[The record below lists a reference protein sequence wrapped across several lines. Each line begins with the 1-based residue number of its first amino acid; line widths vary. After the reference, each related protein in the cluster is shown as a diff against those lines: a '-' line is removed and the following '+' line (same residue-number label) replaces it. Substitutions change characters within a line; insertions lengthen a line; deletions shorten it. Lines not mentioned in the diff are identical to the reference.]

1 MAVTDDGVTSD
12 GVTSPDVTISSVTGG
27 AVVGP
32 GDNYL
37 LEDGFNLLLESGTPD
52 VLLLE

>member
-1 MAVTDDGVTSD
+1 MPTSD
-12 GVTSPDVTISSVTGG
+12 AITDESPASGDITGSITGG
-27 AVVGP
+27 PVVGP

-37 LEDGFNLLLESGTPD
+37 LEDGSNLLLESGTPD

>member
-1 MAVTDDGVTSD
+1 MPTGAAVTNDSPASSD
-12 GVTSPDVTISSVTGG
+12 ITGASVTG
-27 AVVGP
+27 APVVGP

-37 LEDGFNLLLESGTPD
+37 LEDGSNLLLESGTPD

>member
-1 MAVTDDGVTSD
+1 MPTNDALTDD
-12 GVTSPDVTISSVTGG
+12 SPASADITGSSVAGG
-27 AVVGP
+27 PVVGP

-37 LEDGFNLLLESGTPD
+37 LEDGGNLLLESGTPD